1 MQQLRGSGDC
11 QELTGLNLEK
21 SLPNEESTVPH
32 TKKKEHCCNY
42 YNWWQ
47 TKNQLFARSIM
58 AHQQEPRVGVF
69 EELIVKA
76 SISEDF
82 THIDNDCY

>member
-21 SLPNEESTVPH
+21 SLPNEETTVPH

-47 TKNQLFARSIM
+47 TKNQLFAWSIT

-82 THIDNDCY
+82 THMDNDCY

>member
-1 MQQLRGSGDC
+1 
-11 QELTGLNLEK
+11 
-21 SLPNEESTVPH
+21 
-32 TKKKEHCCNY
+32 
-42 YNWWQ
+42 
-47 TKNQLFARSIM
+47 M

-76 SISEDF
+76 SISKDF